1 MTPKSVT
8 LNDHERRM
16 AVTLRY
22 FFTEFGSFEASY
34 VKVIEVRS
42 TLCDKNLGQKSNL
55 QQYMTYG
62 DVFRE
67 Y

>member
-1 MTPKSVT
+1 MTMNVVWPLLCVI
-8 LNDHERRM
+8 
-16 AVTLRY
+16 